1 MEGRF
6 DVTAIAGGVTD
17 LHPSFLRPRPI
28 ISSSLHD
35 HLDNEIAVAS
45 SSTCGLESSIV
56 RLKAPASIPIIDID
70 QDTVL
75 RLDRLASRASR
86 DDRCASSW
94 CLHSLSRSH
103 DVAVFPAMGTAHR

>member
-35 HLDNEIAVAS
+35 HLNEIAVAS

-56 RLKAPASIPIIDID
+56 RLKAPASIPIIDVD

-75 RLDRLASRASR
+75 SAQARSSRQQGEQG
-86 DDRCASSW
+86 ASSW

-103 DVAVFPAMGTAHR
+103 DVAVFPATGTARR